1 MLQVGDL
8 RPEPVPRPQNSELWQ
23 RLRAARELARKS
35 HDDVGQVVGLSE
47 ATVAL
52 WESPDHAER
61 TQPSAQQVMRIAKL
75 CGLPP
80 FLLIDDAV
88 STQDIKSFT
97 GL

>member
-1 MLQVGDL
+1 LLYV
-8 RPEPVPRPQNSELWQ
+8 RKPHVEPVPRPQNSELWQ

-35 HDDVGQVVGLSE
+35 RDDVGHVVGLNQ
-47 ATVAL
+47 AVVAL
-52 WESPDHAER
+52 WESPDPSSR

-75 CGLPP
+75 CGLPL

-88 STQDIKSFT
+88 SMHDIKSFT